1 MSKVLFRLILTCTI
15 AMTLNNK
22 CEINAQNLRSYT
34 NRSVL
39 SSGKTIKIRVQEEGV
54 YSFTYKQLL
63 DMGFSNPQ
71 NVHLRGYGGELL
83 DEDFI
88 ESNHYID
95 DLTDQPIVDLG
106 DRIVFYLRGVV
117 GLAKINESSTNNIG
131 ITENYTSDHS
141 YYFLHEENTE
151 APKIKYA
158 DKLTEGVVKESTY
171 TAIKWQKFDDINIA
185 KTGRNWYGS
194 KFNDGDSKK
203 FTFQF
208 DNIIAGA
215 TGYIYSNIMTS
226 STSISEFS
234 ILTNTTNKSED
245 FGKRKIKAKNEDEYT
260 LGFEKTIV
268 VDVTQS
274 EDNTISATYK
284 YSTASITGAGYLDYI
299 IAAANC
305 NLRSNVDYQMIPIG
319 PSSKKTNIT
328 YAALNSN
335 STIQVWDVSEI
346 GDVRRVPTR
355 LSKDS
360 LIFTVQTRPTVGRY
374 IMFNPNGGFPT
385 PEVVGNVDNQ
395 NIHALKD
402 IEYVVVTNP
411 EFIDQA
417 EDLAEFHK
425 EEDGMSVAVVT
436 SDQVYNEFSSGTP
449 DPTAIRA
456 FMKMLWDRASKS
468 EYGIYPQ
475 YLLLIGDGT
484 YDNRGILKITNY
496 NKMLTYQSVRSLS
509 ESNSYSCD
517 DYFGY
522 VEDNTFGYN
531 RLYLNDNINIGVG
544 RFPVATTKQA
554 EDLVNK
560 VKQYYTLKPGEWR
573 TKILALADDDDEGT
587 ETNDTYHKFSRQQ
600 EDYVIKTLETIEP
613 RMNVSRLYWDYYT
626 CDMSGGSRRY
636 PEVTAAITKKF
647 DEGALIF
654 NYLGHGSYN
663 AISTEH
669 SYSISQVHNIYNKI
683 YPVWFAGSCNVS
695 QYDDFRYSFGE
706 EIMLNPKGGA
716 IASVGAV
723 RTAYAPQNL
732 SLDIDFTTQVFNPE
746 NEYRLGKIYRAA
758 KTIRGKDSNKMV
770 YILLGD
776 PGIRLKVPELNLV
789 VDSVV
794 TLKSDGTV
802 IKADTLKALSKEKI
816 YCHVEDETGSTL
828 RQFNGTVEI
837 TLKDKKI
844 EMNTKG
850 NKEFAVY
857 DNVNKKDIYVK
868 AEPFT
873 YYDRQSILYTGSTI
887 VTNGEFE
894 IQMIIPKDINYK
906 VDYGRLTMY
915 AYDEINGW
923 DAMGAN
929 DSLLIGGSA
938 TDIEP
943 DSVGPVI
950 QLETNGNKFKD
961 GYKVNSN
968 PMVYLNLYDI
978 NGINVTGSSVGHNI
992 TLTIDDNTKD
1002 VISLNPYFRYNTASC
1017 TEGKVEYHLEKA
1029 LSEGWHTLKVK
1040 AWDLQNNSSEST
1052 IRIYVIEDLAPEI
1065 EIFTVFPNPAKEKF
1079 IAHIKTNRPDEVQTV
1094 DCSMLDLT
1102 GREISKKEL
1111 KDKPTDGIWK
1121 IEWDLNE
1128 KRKISSGIYLLR
1140 ARIATEKSNFAEKT
1154 EKIMVIAQ

>member
-1 MSKVLFRLILTCTI
+1 
-15 AMTLNNK
+15 MTLASMGGVS
-22 CEINAQNLRSYT
+22 AQDLRTYT
-34 NRSVL
+34 DKSVL
-39 SSGKTIKIRVQEEGV
+39 SSGKTVKIRVQEEGL
-54 YSFTYKQLL
+54 YTLSYNELRE
-63 DMGFSNPQ
+63 MGFTNPK

-83 DEDFI
+83 NEDFN
-88 ESNHYID
+88 ESNQYVD
-95 DLTDQPIVDLG
+95 DLADQPVVDLG
-106 DRIVFYLRGVV
+106 DKIAFYLRGVV
-117 GLAKINESSTNNIG
+117 GLTKISASATNNIG
-131 ITENYTSDHS
+131 ISENYTSDYS
-141 YYFLHEENTE
+141 YYFLHEEDTE
-151 APKIKYA
+151 AKRIEEA
-158 DKLTEGVVKESTY
+158 EELTEKDTKEATY
-171 TAIKWQKFDDINIA
+171 TAIKWQKFDDINIS
-185 KTGRNWYGS
+185 KTGRNWYGN
-194 KFNDGDSKK
+194 KFSNGDSKTFSFS
-203 FTFQF
+203 FT
-208 DNIIAGA
+208 NLIAGE
-215 TGYIYSNIMTS
+215 TGKIYSNVMS
-226 STSISEFS
+226 SSSATGEFK
-234 ILTNTTNKSED
+234 LTTDLTDKSATFDKTTNYD
-245 FGKRKIKAKNEDEYT
+245 
-260 LGFEKTIV
+260 LGYEKTM
-268 VDVTQS
+268 DAEVTQS
-274 EDNTISATYK
+274 SSNSISATYK
-284 YSTASITGAGYLDYI
+284 YTTSSTTGAGYIDYI
-299 IAAANC
+299 IATAKC
-305 NLRSNVDYQMIPIG
+305 NLKGNVGYQMIPVS
-319 PSSKKTNIT
+319 PSNIETTIT

-335 STIQVWDVSEI
+335 SNIQVWDVSEI
-346 GDVRRVPTR
+346 NDIKRVPTR
-355 LSKDS
+355 LSHDS
-360 LIFTVQTRPTVGRY
+360 LIFTIKTRPTVGRY
-374 IMFNPNGGFPT
+374 IMVNWGGGFKT
-385 PEVVGNVDNQ
+385 PEIVGNVDNQ
-395 NIHALKD
+395 NLHALKD

-411 EFIDQA
+411 EFINQA
-417 EDLAEFHK
+417 KDIAEFHQK
-425 EEDGMSVAVVT
+425 EDDMSVAVVT

-468 EYGIYPQ
+468 DYGIYPQ

-496 NKMLTYQSVRSLS
+496 NKMVTYQSVKSLS

-522 VEDNTFGYN
+522 VEDNTYGYN
-531 RLYLNDNINIGVG
+531 RLYLNNHINIGVG
-544 RFPVATTKQA
+544 RFPVTTSQQT

-560 VKQYYTLKPGEWR
+560 VKQYHTLKTGEWR
-573 TKILALADDDDEGT
+573 TKILALADDDDEDT
-587 ETNDTYHKFSRQQ
+587 ETSYEYHSFFRQQ
-600 EDYVIKTLETIEP
+600 EEAIKNLETIEP
-613 RMNVSRLYWDYYT
+613 RINVSRIYWDYYT

-716 IASVGAV
+716 IASIGAV
-723 RTAYAPQNL
+723 RTAYSAQNL
-732 SLDIDFTTQVFNPE
+732 SLDKDFITQVFNPE
-746 NEYRLGKIYRAA
+746 NDYRLGKIYRAA
-758 KTIRGKDSNKMV
+758 KTIRGQDSNKMV

-794 TLKSDGTV
+794 TVKSDGTV
-802 IKADTLKALSKEKI
+802 VKADTLKALSKEKI
-816 YCHVEDETGSTL
+816 YCHVEDETGNTL
-828 RQFNGTVEI
+828 TQFNGTVDV

-844 EMNTKG
+844 KMDTKG
-850 NKEFAVY
+850 NKVFTVY
-857 DNVNKKDIYVK
+857 DAVNKKDIFKK
-868 AEPFT
+868 ADPFT
-873 YYDRQSILYTGSTI
+873 YYDRQSTLYTGSTV
-887 VTNGEFE
+887 VTNGKFE

-915 AYDEINGW
+915 AYDKHNGW

-943 DSVGPVI
+943 DNVGPDI
-950 QLETNGNKFKD
+950 QLTTNGNKYED

-968 PMVYLNLYDI
+968 PMVYINLSDI
-978 NGINVTGSSVGHNI
+978 NGINVTGSGVGHNI
-992 TLTIDDNTKD
+992 TLIIDDNTKET
-1002 VISLNPYFRYNTASC
+1002 ISLNSYFKYNTASC
-1017 TEGKVEYHLEKA
+1017 TDGKVEYHLEKV

-1052 IRIYVIEDLAPEI
+1052 IQIYVKEDLAPEI
-1065 EIFTVFPNPAKEKF
+1065 EIFTVYPNPAKEKF
-1079 IAHIKTNRPDEVQTV
+1079 IALIKTDRPDEVQTV
-1094 DCSMLDLT
+1094 DCTLLDLT

-1128 KRKISSGIYLLR
+1128 KGKISSGLYLLR

>member
-1 MSKVLFRLILTCTI
+1 MELLRKILSCAV
-15 AMTLNNK
+15 AMTLTAISG
-22 CEINAQNLRSYT
+22 EINAQNMRSYT
-34 NRSVL
+34 NRSIL
-39 SSGKTIKIRVQEEGV
+39 SSGRTVKIRVQEEGI
-54 YSFTYKQLL
+54 YSFTYEELRK
-63 DMGFSNPQ
+63 MGFSNPK

-83 DEDFI
+83 DEDFK
-88 ESNHYID
+88 ESNQYVD
-95 DLTDQPIVDLG
+95 DLADQPIVDLG

-245 FGKRKIKAKNEDEYT
+245 FDKRKIKAENEDEYI

-284 YSTASITGAGYLDYI
+284 YSTESITGAGYIDYI

-417 EDLAEFHK
+417 KEIADFHQK
-425 EEDGMSVAVVT
+425 EDGMSTVVVT
-436 SDQVYNEFSSGTP
+436 ADQVFNEFSSGTP

-456 FMKMLWDRASKS
+456 FMKMLWDKASVS
-468 EYGIYPQ
+468 DYGIFPQ

-484 YDNRGILKITNY
+484 FDNRRKIKTNEN
-496 NKMLTYQSVRSLS
+496 NKMLTYQSVKSLS
-509 ESNSYSCD
+509 ESTSYTSD

-522 VEDNTFGYN
+522 VEDNTSGYDYIHMN
-531 RLYLNDNINIGVG
+531 KRLNIGVG
-544 RFPVATTKQA
+544 RFPVTTAKQA
-554 EDLVNK
+554 EALVDK
-560 VKQYYTLKPGEWR
+560 VKQYYASEPGNWR
-573 TKILALADDDDEGT
+573 TKIVALGDDNEKT
-587 ETNDTYHKFSRQQ
+587 ETTSSSYHAFLYQQ
-600 EDYVIKTLETIEP
+600 EEAISTIESAEP
-613 RMNVSRLYWDYYT
+613 RMNVSRIYWDKYT
-626 CDMSGGSRRY
+626 CDVSGGSNRY
-636 PEVTAAITKKF
+636 PEVTAEITKKF
-647 DEGALIF
+647 SEGTLIF
-654 NYLGHGSYN
+654 NYLGHSSYN
-663 AISTEH
+663 AISAEH
-669 SYSISQVHNIYNKI
+669 AYSITQAKSIYNKI
-683 YPVWFAGSCNVS
+683 YPLWFAGSCNLS
-695 QYDDFRYSFGE
+695 QFDDLRPSFGE
-706 EIMLNPKGGA
+706 EIILNSHGGA
-716 IASVGAV
+716 IASIGAV
-723 RTAYAPQNL
+723 RTAYITANL
-732 SLDIDFTTQVFNPE
+732 SIDKAFLRQTFNSD
-746 NEYRLGKIYRAA
+746 NDYRLGKIYREA
-758 KTIRGKDSNKMV
+758 KTQLGSYSDKSYYV
-770 YILLGD
+770 LLGD
-776 PGIRLKVPELNLV
+776 PGIRLKIPELNLV
-789 VDSVV
+789 VDSIV
-794 TLKSDGTV
+794 TLNRDGSV
-802 IKADTLKALSKEKI
+802 VKADTLKALSKVKV
-816 YCHVEDETGSTL
+816 YCHVEDETGNVLS
-828 RQFNGTVEI
+828 QYNGVARA
-837 TLKDKKI
+837 TLKDKK
-844 EMNTKG
+844 TKIATKA
-850 NKEFAVY
+850 NKVFTREV
-857 DNVNKKDIYVK
+857 DNKKVFERAD
-868 AEPFT
+868 PFN
-873 YYDRQSILYTGSTI
+873 YYEYTNTLYSGSSVI
-887 VTNGEFE
+887 SNGKFDF
-894 IQMIIPKDINYK
+894 QMIIPKDINYK
-906 VDYGRLTMY
+906 VDYGRLSMY
-915 AYDEINGW
+915 AYDEENGW

-929 DSLLIGGSA
+929 EDILIGGSA
-938 TDIEP
+938 SDIEP
-943 DSVGPVI
+943 DDVGPYINVT
-950 QLETNGNKFKD
+950 TNGGNYKD
-961 GYKVNSN
+961 GYKVNPN
-968 PMVYLNLYDI
+968 PMIYVDLADAS
-978 NGINVTGSSVGHNI
+978 GINVTGSSIGHNI
-992 TLTIDDNTKD
+992 TLTIDENTKN
-1002 VISLNPYFRYNTASC
+1002 VINLNSYFSYNTSSC
-1017 TEGKVEYHLEKA
+1017 TEGRVEYHTEKA
-1029 LSEGWHTLKVK
+1029 LSEGWHTIKVK

-1052 IRIYVIEDLAPEI
+1052 IKIYVCENIAPDIETL
-1065 EIFTVFPNPAKEKF
+1065 TVYPNPVKDKF
-1079 IAHIKTNRPDEVQTV
+1079 TAYIKTNRPDEVQTME
-1094 DCSMLDLT
+1094 CTLLDLS
-1102 GREISKKEL
+1102 GRQISRKDL
-1111 KDKPTDGIWK
+1111 KDKTTDGTWK
-1121 IEWDLNE
+1121 IEWNLNDSG
-1128 KRKISSGIYLLR
+1128 RISNGLYLLYV
-1140 ARIATEKSNFAEKT
+1140 RIATEKSDFAEKT
-1154 EKIMVIAQ
+1154 EKIIVVDQ